1 MSLLNPE
8 GKNWFKAS
16 GLLRDAKFFLE
27 RLFVLL
33 LNDIQKHFQ
42 LNFRLKSLLRPQPH
56 SLLKF
61 QPHSFLK
68 PPQSRNFL
76 KLKPHN
82 FLKLKPHNFLKLKPH
97 SFLKL
102 KPHNFLKFSLHSF
115 LKFQPSPFLQSQ
127 PKGSLKAPTAQSLE
141 ASSKRPLKPLLFL
154 FLFPM
159 FVFAKSVDSR
169 SVSQSVFNQK
179 PTVCSVTINSSEE
192 KEVFKSYL
200 GEDFNFVELT
210 EYGTKKGAE
219 DWFIGACNQGVEC
232 DILVVSGHFGGSFF
246 GTETNYRLGL
256 TELSRRSCQ
265 RACDGILK
273 KPREVFLFGCNTT
286 AGKSQDHRTPEEYT
300 EVLMS
305 DGFSRRQAE
314 QISAF
319 RYSPIGEK
327 TKDRMR
333 QVFPYSRIYG
343 FHSQAPSGKNIVPR
357 LKSYF
362 ESVGSYKA
370 HLEGFPTR
378 EENGFW
384 SSAMKG
390 QWIRS
395 VDGDGGLENP
405 VCVLEEDLPI
415 YKKLSWVEE
424 VLSDRE
430 KSLAYIP
437 VIDVYLRDLERRFGV
452 EWEGFPSE
460 ELSLME
466 RIQYNELGRMRVEEV
481 LERPIEGVISAQVE
495 VLNFGKRVGWYD
507 EEAYRERLRGLIGG
521 MFKENLDWGERD
533 FICSL
538 GVEMDLRIEDLPEE
552 RWNKHTISAIGCVK
566 PRDSRV
572 HLVLVE
578 LLKDPEVRSYA
589 AKALGEIGSADPQV
603 LLALTTA
610 LKEDTEGYV
619 RDYAAK
625 ALGEIGSA
633 DPQVLSA
640 LTTALEDTERLV
652 RRSATQA
659 LAEIESA

>member
-1 MSLLNPE
+1 MSLLNPKE
-8 GKNWFKAS
+8 KNWFKAS
-16 GLLRDAKFFLE
+16 GLLRGAKFFRWVICFNGSLQSKTLSAKLPVKE
-27 RLFVLL
+27 P
-33 LNDIQKHFQ
+33 
-42 LNFRLKSLLRPQPH
+42 LK
-56 SLLKF
+56 
-61 QPHSFLK
+61 
-68 PPQSRNFL
+68 PQSRNFL

-82 FLKLKPHNFLKLKPH
+82 FLKL
-97 SFLKL
+97 
-102 KPHNFLKFSLHSF
+102 SLHSF
-115 LKFQPSPFLQSQ
+115 LKFQLSPFLQSQ
-127 PKGSLKAPTAQSLE
+127 PKGSLKAPTAQPLE
-141 ASSKRPLKPLLFL
+141 ASSKRLLKPLLFL

-169 SVSQSVFNQK
+169 SVSKSVFKQK

-192 KEVFKSYL
+192 KEVFKFYL
-200 GEDFNFVELT
+200 GEEFNFVELT
-210 EYGTKKGAE
+210 EYGTKKGAD
-219 DWFIGACNQGVEC
+219 DWFIGACNKGVEC

-246 GTETNYRLGL
+246 VTETNYRLAL

-265 RACDGILK
+265 RVCDGILK

-286 AGKSQDHRTPEEYT
+286 AGKSQDHRTPQEYT
-300 EVLMS
+300 EVLIN

-319 RYSPIGEK
+319 RYSPIGQK

-357 LKSYF
+357 LESYF

-370 HLEGFPTR
+370 HLEKFPTR
-378 EENGFW
+378 EENEFW

-437 VIDVYLRDLERRFGV
+437 VIDVYLRDLERKFGGD
-452 EWEGFPSE
+452 WEGFPSE

-466 RIQYNELGRMRVEEV
+466 RIQFNDQARERVDELLGS
-481 LERPIEGVISAQVE
+481 PIEGVISAQVQ
-495 VLNFGKRVGWYD
+495 VLNFGQRVGWYD
-507 EEAYRERLRGLIGG
+507 EEAYGGRLKGLTGG
-521 MFKENLDWGERD
+521 VFKENLDWEQKD

-538 GVEMDLRIEDLPEE
+538 GVELDLRIEDLPEE
-552 RWNKHTISAIGCVK
+552 SWNEYTVSAIGCVK

-572 HLVLVE
+572 HLALVE
-578 LLKDPEVRSYA
+578 LLKDKASEGQVRRDA
-589 AKALGEIGSADPQV
+589 ARALGEIG
-603 LLALTTA
+603 
-610 LKEDTEGYV
+610 
-619 RDYAAK
+619 
-625 ALGEIGSA
+625 
-633 DPQVLSA
+633 
-640 LTTALEDTERLV
+640 
-652 RRSATQA
+652 
-659 LAEIESA
+659 